1 MRFPHGVVARDD
13 AVLLGAEDVLERAG
27 KSHEGRAGVRGRA
40 GEAGVVRRPEELLE
54 KAIGLGHGGD
64 PGEAQLLG
72 QALLQGPEHA
82 LRAAPGLRRIG
93 RDQLDAELRQGADLG
108 RVVLVH
114 TAACLGRVPVVRGP
128 MRRASR
134 TARFRRSPRR
144 ARGTSHRAGNEEA
157 RIDLDPSMVTVPPLA
172 QPTRARAVLVQII
185 PTTGRRGRFRRC
197 APRLDAG
204 LILPCACKLR
214 RSQL

>member
-1 MRFPHGVVARDD
+1 MAVAIGRDLQRAVLVAHGVVARDD

-93 RDQLDAELRQGADLG
+93 RDQLDAEPRPG
-108 RVVLVH
+108 RPGSGCPCPH
-114 TAACLGRVPVVRGP
+114 RACLGRVPVVQGP
-128 MRRASR
+128 ILAPVELLSKVGD
-134 TARFRRSPRR
+134 AGFRRRVR
-144 ARGTSHRAGNEEA
+144 
-157 RIDLDPSMVTVPPLA
+157 LA
-172 QPTRARAVLVQII
+172 
-185 PTTGRRGRFRRC
+185 F
-197 APRLDAG
+197 
-204 LILPCACKLR
+204 LR
-214 RSQL
+214 P